1 MSSISFGKVHPI
13 WHRDNADLLDGFCY
27 VQEKVD
33 GSQFSFCMT
42 DGTVRFASR
51 SREIPTDDEGMFK
64 AGCDAIREIAGE
76 LEDGWTYHGEY
87 LQKPKHNI
95 LCYDRVP
102 ERHVVL
108 WNMRRPNGELVP
120 LAMLGSFA
128 LAHGLESVPILL
140 HGSGLTADRLGGL
153 MDRTSFL
160 GGSTIEG
167 VVVKRDQLCGKLVS
181 DRFKEFKKVRGR
193 VKRAGEEAVA
203 AVVASVATEAR
214 FHKIVQHMKEEGS
227 WSGDYSDIP
236 WLCRELQ
243 RDVFEECEEQMKD
256 IVWKSVER
264 RVRKMLPGKLVP
276 WYKKECEG

>member
-64 AGCDAIREIAGE
+64 AGCDAIREIRE
-76 LEDGWTYHGEY
+76 LLVDGWTYHGEY
-87 LQKPKHNI
+87 LSKPKHNI

-102 ERHVVL
+102 LKHVAL
-108 WNMRRPNGELVP
+108 WGVRDPQGELWSVQE
-120 LAMLGSFA
+120 LAPAAAVLGMEA
-128 LAHGLESVPILL
+128 VPILL

-167 VVVKRDQLCGKLVS
+167 VVVKREQLAGKLVS
-181 DRFKEFKKVRGR
+181 DRFKEFKKSKASVR
-193 VKRAGEEAVA
+193 KADNPVA
-203 AVVASVATEAR
+203 ACVASVATEAR

-243 RDVFEECEEQMKD
+243 KDVFEECEDQMKD